1 MTATTDTSETVRRTG
16 DVSRVIFRYGCF
28 GHLVGKTAVEVF
40 DTGNG
45 FLARF
50 PAHDSVTQDYWLC
63 MDYSQ
68 AHDLILALSAFKK
81 EIGFL

>member
-1 MTATTDTSETVRRTG
+1 MTHDTLRRDG
-16 DVSRVIFRYGCF
+16 DVARVIRGAGYYGPIK
-28 GHLVGKTAVEVF
+28 GSVAVEVF

-50 PAHDSVTQDYWLC
+50 PAHNSAAQDYWLC

-68 AHDLILALSAFKK
+68 AHDLIVGLSAFKK
-81 EIGFL
+81 ELSFE